1 MIENSP
7 ETEKKKSD
15 NNILT
20 DAPELTVETA
30 NQILT
35 ANHWLIFASIALLF
49 ILAGVI
55 YPSFQD

>member
-30 NQILT
+30 DQIIT
-35 ANHWLIFASIALLF
+35 A
-49 ILAGVI
+49 
-55 YPSFQD
+55 